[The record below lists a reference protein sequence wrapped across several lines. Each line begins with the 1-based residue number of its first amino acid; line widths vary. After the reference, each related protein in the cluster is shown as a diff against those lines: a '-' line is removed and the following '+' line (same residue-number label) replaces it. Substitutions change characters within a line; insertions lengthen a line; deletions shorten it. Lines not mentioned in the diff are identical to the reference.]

1 MSSQLILK
9 HTATGRETEVH
20 QFQGLYVKS
29 VDDKGETHYTEV
41 DYYPFD
47 SYDYANS
54 EDGVVLPDNTV
65 GIIVKR

>member
-1 MSSQLILK
+1 MSDQIILK
-9 HTATGRETEVH
+9 HTATGRESEIH
-20 QFQGLYVKS
+20 EFQGLYVKR
-29 VDDKGETHYTEV
+29 VDEKGETHYIAV

-47 SYDYANS
+47 TYDYADS